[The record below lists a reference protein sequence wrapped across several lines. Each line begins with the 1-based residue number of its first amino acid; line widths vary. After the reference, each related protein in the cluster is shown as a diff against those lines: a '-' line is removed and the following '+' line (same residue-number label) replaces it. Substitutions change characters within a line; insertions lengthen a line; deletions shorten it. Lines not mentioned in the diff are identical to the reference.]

1 VNKSLSKHT
10 KLTKPERVLLSVWKK
25 AGLSNIECSKRLGRD
40 KSTIGRELRRNRV
53 KVKVGKYEEV
63 IYEPLHAQFVAMERK
78 QKAFNAKQLLKN
90 KDIYSYVLDHLRA
103 GWSPEAISGRLRKED
118 HPGDPHWQICHET
131 IYTFIYKEKT
141 DLTKQGLMSQSA
153 LDARLIPH
161 NKAITVTD
169 FDRPLYEFLRRKQTK
184 RRKKSGRKVHR
195 SHIPDRVSIHLRPE
209 IINQRVEFGHWEG
222 DTVEGIGHK
231 DGIHTEVERLSRLIG
246 AKKVKAIDSQSALD
260 AQLDIFTPLPEK
272 ARKST
277 TLDNGKETH
286 LHFKLRDDLDMQTFH
301 ADPYSSWQRGTN
313 EHGNGLLRYYFPKGT
328 DFTKVTDEEL
338 EDVVWELNNR
348 PRKVLEYKTAQEVF
362 DKNLNL
368 P

>member
-1 VNKSLSKHT
+1 MSKHT
-10 KLTKPERVLLSVWKK
+10 KLSKPERVLISGWKK
-25 AGLSNIECSKRLGRD
+25 QGLCGNEIAKRLGRD
-40 KSTIGRELRRNRV
+40 RSTIGRELKRNRA
-53 KVKVGKYEEV
+53 KVRVGKYDEV
-63 IYEPLHAQFVAMERK
+63 IYEPEHAQFVTDQRK
-78 QKAFNAKQLLKN
+78 QKAFNAKQPLKN

-103 GWSPEAISGRLRKED
+103 GWSPEEISGRLRRED

-131 IYTFIYKEKT
+131 IYQFIYSEKT
-141 DLTKQGLMSQSA
+141 EASRQGLISA
-153 LDARLIPH
+153 SLLDKRLAVH

-169 FDRPLYEFLRRKQTK
+169 FDRPLYEFLPRKQTK

-209 IINQRVEFGHWEG
+209 VIDQRVQFGHWEG
-222 DTVEGIGHK
+222 DTVEGLGHK
-231 DGIHTEVERLSRLIG
+231 DGVHTEVERVSRLIG

-260 AQLDIFTPLPEK
+260 AQRDIFTPLPEK
-272 ARKST
+272 ARRST

-286 LHFKLRDDLDMQTFH
+286 LHFKLRDDLDMATYH

-313 EHGNGLLRYYFPKGT
+313 EHGNGLIRKYFPKGT

-348 PRKVLEYKTAQEVF
+348 PRKILEYKTAQEVF
-362 DKNLNL
+362 NIHLNL